1 MQIKTVVALASTIG
15 CAFAYPICS
24 FAGNYQAEDGSSQ
37 SISFNGMFFN
47 RTQDGVA
54 IYFDETA
61 QLHCMG
67 NTAYLEQ
74 WWHLDPHFLGLSG
87 PALLDRFL
95 SARSTVGTSSQ
106 SRKKTHLSGWR
117 WHVSGHI
124 GRLLRT
130 PLSFQPKKSK
140 K

>member
-37 SISFNGMFFN
+37 YISFNGMFFN

-67 NTAYLEQ
+67 NTAYFEDNCNVIH
-74 WWHLDPHFLGLSG
+74 WSSG
-87 PALLDRFL
+87 GTWIR
-95 SARSTVGTSSQ
+95 TSSD
-106 SRKKTHLSGWR
+106 
-117 WHVSGHI
+117 
-124 GRLLRT
+124 
-130 PLSFQPKKSK
+130 
-140 K
+140 